1 MYQEEQRIY
10 IAFTIAL
17 ALLCFFL
24 VYYVITIIQY
34 QKKKNAFMQ
43 KKVEAEIQIIE
54 KEKKRIAE
62 DLHDDLGALL
72 STVKMQIGSVIVSD
86 KEDEQVL
93 RDAMQNLDESIYKL
107 RSIAFELLPTVLIR
121 KGLALAIKEFCDTL
135 NRTESIRVHFDNQL
149 KQPVPMEVGVHLYRV
164 VQEAINNTMKHGRA
178 GNIEITLKATD
189 KELELY
195 IDDDGI
201 GFSAESLQYG
211 TTGLGISSMNS
222 RVELLKGKLYLMSSE
237 GTGTHYKI
245 QIPTDAGY

>member
-1 MYQEEQRIY
+1 MHTSEEQVY

-17 ALLCFFL
+17 TLLCSFL
-24 VYYVITIIQY
+24 LYYVITIIQY

-72 STVKMQIGSVIVSD
+72 STVKMQIGSVIVTD

-93 RDAMQNLDESIYKL
+93 SDAMHNLDESIYKL
-107 RSIAFELLPTVLIR
+107 RSIAFELLPTVLVR
-121 KGLALAIKEFCDTL
+121 KGLALAIKEYCDTL

-149 KQPVPMEVGVHLYRV
+149 KRPVPIEAGVHLYRV
-164 VQEAINNTMKHGRA
+164 VQEAINNTIKHGKA
-178 GNIEITLKATD
+178 SNIEIVLKATD

-201 GFSAESLQYG
+201 GFNAGDIQYENK
-211 TTGLGISSMNS
+211 GLGISSMNS
-222 RVELLKGKLYLMSSE
+222 RIELLKGKLYLMSSE
-237 GTGTHYKI
+237 GAGAHYKI
-245 QIPTDAGY
+245 QIPINESY